1 MARSEDSMFISKK
14 QQYKIERKVRR
25 QIDIDEQTPR
35 VKNTVHKSKKAYNRN
50 ENKRQVYYYL
60 DNED

>member
-35 VKNTVHKSKKAYNRN
+35 VRNAIHKSKKAYNRN
-50 ENKRQVYYYL
+50 ENKRQVFYYL
-60 DNED
+60 DND